1 MKESLKTKKEESKM
15 KKLLRNQAGFT
26 LVELMIVIVI
36 VGILAAVA
44 VPIYQSNITKAKMS
58 ECDAALGTIRT
69 TLRVSYAEHGAYPVW
84 DGLVTEATGI
94 DVTTMD
100 LEGRF
105 FKAENYTL
113 ASDTSTYT
121 ITCTNTDILDVART
135 LDEAGIFAGG
145 P

>member
-1 MKESLKTKKEESKM
+1 M

-58 ECDAALGTIRT
+58 ECDATLGTIRT
-69 TLRVSYAEHGAYPVW
+69 ALRIYYAEHGNYPINTTIV
-84 DGLVTEATGI
+84 VTAATGLDI
-94 DVTTMD
+94 STSD
-100 LEGRF
+100 LQGKYFDPED
-105 FKAENYTL
+105 YTL
-113 ASDTSTYT
+113 VSASFDSTYT
-121 ITCTNTDILDVART
+121 ITCTNTDIFKTDRT
-135 LDEAGIFAGG
+135 LDQDGEFTGG